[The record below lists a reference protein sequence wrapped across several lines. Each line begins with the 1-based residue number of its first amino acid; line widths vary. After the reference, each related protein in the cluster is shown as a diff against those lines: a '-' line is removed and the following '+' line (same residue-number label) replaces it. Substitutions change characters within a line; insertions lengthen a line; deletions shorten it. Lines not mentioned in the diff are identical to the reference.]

1 MAVLP
6 DFRLEAYLAHWEFA
20 ARYHMTAS
28 DAESISLAELLKL
41 AEPSDRDAF
50 EQLWLGYLPPAG
62 SEALRD
68 AIASTYTAVSCDNVL
83 AFAGGGE
90 AIYTALHTLLQPDDH
105 AIVITPTYQSLETI
119 ALSLSKVTGVAL
131 DADNGWKLDL
141 NEVRDAV
148 RSNTRLIAINFP
160 NNPTGKV
167 LSLAEFDQLVEI
179 CREHGLWL
187 LSDEVYRLS
196 ERPLSLTLPAAV
208 DQYERGLSLSVV
220 SKVYGLP
227 GLRIGWIASR
237 DRDLLQRMERIKHY
251 LSICNASPS
260 EALAAIALKA
270 GARILDRNRALIDSN
285 LKYVEEF
292 FAKFPDLFEWSTP
305 DAGMVAYPRYKG
317 SDGVETMA
325 RRLIEEANVLVL
337 PASIFESEL
346 TPLPQDR
353 FRIGYGRSFVPA
365 GLEAMSEWLTKQ
377 KLRGDK

>member
-6 DFRLEAYLAHWEFA
+6 DFRLEAYLAQWEFA

-28 DAESISLAELLKL
+28 DAESVSLAELLKL
-41 AEPSDRDAF
+41 AEPSDREAF

-62 SEALRD
+62 SESLRN
-68 AIASTYTAVSCDNVL
+68 AIASTYTAVSSDNVV

-90 AIYTALHTLLQPDDH
+90 AIYTALHALLQPDDH

-119 ALSLSKVTGVAL
+119 ALSLSKITGIAL
-131 DADNGWKLDL
+131 DADSGWKLDL

-148 RSNTRLIAINFP
+148 RSNTKLIAINFP

-167 LSLAEFDQLVEI
+167 LSLVEFDQLVEI

-208 DQYERGLSLSVV
+208 DRYERGLSLSVV

-260 EALAAIALKA
+260 EALAVIALKA
-270 GARILDRNRALIDSN
+270 GARLLDRNRALIDSN
-285 LKYVEEF
+285 LKYVEKF
-292 FAKFPDLFEWSTP
+292 FAEFPDLFEWNDP
-305 DAGMVAYPRYKG
+305 DGGMVAYPRYKG
-317 SDGVETMA
+317 TDGVEKFTQ
-325 RRLIEEANVLVL
+325 RLIEEANVLLL
-337 PASIFESEL
+337 PASIFQSEV
-346 TPLPQDR
+346 TSLPQDR
-353 FRIGYGRSFVPA
+353 FRIGYGRSYVPA
-365 GLEAMSEWLTKQ
+365 GLEAMRDWLAKR
-377 KLRGDK
+377 KLRYDK